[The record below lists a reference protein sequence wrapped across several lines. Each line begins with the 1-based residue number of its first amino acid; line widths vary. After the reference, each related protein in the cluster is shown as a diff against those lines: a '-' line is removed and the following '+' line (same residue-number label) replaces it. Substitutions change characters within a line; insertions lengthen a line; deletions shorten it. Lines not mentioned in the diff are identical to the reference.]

1 MKIRSKILISMVAS
15 FTVAALIALI
25 AFAFLRG
32 MNEELQRSRLYGEV
46 IDKTHALNVLIA
58 SAKEGPSQSQVRQ
71 LRAILASLDN
81 LLKKMTPRAPREEA
95 LIEQLLVN
103 NKDLEPLINQISDSR
118 QDTPNVLVKERR
130 DVLASQIWMKVR
142 FISDDTFRLN
152 DIAQSR
158 IAEARPKPGLPSL
171 GLSSFSLLGP
181 APYIF
186 LPAETFCDPQGA
198 RKKRARTAKL
208 T

>member
-15 FTVAALIALI
+15 FTVAVLIALI

-71 LRAILASLDN
+71 LRAILASLDK

-95 LIEQLLVN
+95 LIDQLLVN
-103 NKDLEPLINQISDSR
+103 NKDLGPLINQISEAR
-118 QDTPNVLVKERR
+118 QDTSNVLEKERG
-130 DVLASQIWMKVR
+130 DVLASEIWMKVR
-142 FISDDTFRLN
+142 FVSDDTFRLN
-152 DIAQSR
+152 EIAQSR
-158 IAEARPKPGLPSL
+158 IAEAQAKTGLAVIGLILLLAL
-171 GLSSFSLLGP
+171 GIGTIYFFSGQRHF
-181 APYIF
+181 AI
-186 LPAETFCDPQGA
+186 PQGA
-198 RKKRARTAKL
+198 
-208 T
+208 